1 MQEGFAKFLGKV
13 NYLRKFVAYLSG
25 KIIPFTPILCLKDKS
40 EFTLGAPQQEAFDKI
55 KEYLSTPPVL
65 GAPRR
70 GIPFKLYVAAEEKV
84 IGAMLTQGDNRK
96 EHVIVYTGR
105 HLLDSET
112 RYAHIEKL

>member
-25 KIIPFTPILCLKDKS
+25 KIIPFTPILCLKNKS

-70 GIPFKLYVAAEEKV
+70 GIPFKLYVAAEEKSHWCYV
-84 IGAMLTQGDNRK
+84 
-96 EHVIVYTGR
+96 
-105 HLLDSET
+105 DSRGQQERICYCIYWPT
-112 RYAHIEKL
+112 SS